1 MNSLWTLGFWKDAG
15 ERAIKTFVQTLAA
28 ALFVSGTTKG
38 IEALP
43 WLPALSVSASAM
55 VLSMLTS
62 VASLGV
68 GNSGTASLTSAVE
81 PAQ

>member
-28 ALFVSGTTKG
+28 ALFVGSTTKG